1 MVSQTFFNNPIK
13 LKRCTGLTPDQ
24 FTLLV
29 KRVSPLWDKAERKRL
44 SRPDRKRLIGAGH
57 PYRLQ
62 TTEEKVFCLLL
73 WYKLYPALWFLG
85 MMVSLDASNVY
96 RLIQRLRPLLAQAA
110 DPSLGNY
117 FKESQ
122 RTILTGRKKIS
133 SWEDLQREFPEV
145 AEIFID
151 ATEQQK
157 QRPKKRVQKKYYSGK
172 KKRHTLKT
180 QLVVN
185 GRGKI
190 LHISKT
196 YPGSIHDYAVFKKER
211 TAEAIPKQSR
221 SYGDKGFIGVNKDY
235 PGLDFRLP
243 IKRNRFKKTLT
254 RSEKIFNTKLAKK
267 RVVVE
272 HVISKLKKYTF
283 LAQVFRGKIASY
295 NQDFKNIATLVNFR
309 LASAT

>member
-1 MVSQTFFNNPIK
+1 MAEERYCIFLK
-13 LKRCTGLTPDQ
+13 L
-24 FTLLV
+24 TLV
-29 KRVSPLWDKAERKRL
+29 
-44 SRPDRKRLIGAGH
+44 G
-57 PYRLQ
+57 
-62 TTEEKVFCLLL
+62 
-73 WYKLYPALWFLG
+73 
-85 MMVSLDASNVY
+85 
-96 RLIQRLRPLLAQAA
+96 
-110 DPSLGNY
+110 
-117 FKESQ
+117 
-122 RTILTGRKKIS
+122 
-133 SWEDLQREFPEV
+133 
-145 AEIFID
+145 
-151 ATEQQK
+151 
-157 QRPKKRVQKKYYSGK
+157 
-172 KKRHTLKT
+172 
-180 QLVVN
+180 
-185 GRGKI
+185 
-190 LHISKT
+190 
-196 YPGSIHDYAVFKKER
+196 IHDYAVFKKER